1 MPIAPIGEV
10 ELYYEIEGPEDGSAD
25 WLIFSHGG
33 DGTHLSFW
41 ENVYALRHHYKCLT
55 YDMRGLGQSSGT
67 IDYLKA
73 DGDLFALMNHL
84 KIERAHLNGHS
95 AGGLA
100 VSRVAMR
107 HPERV
112 LSLTMTDTPFAFL
125 TRSLSRWAQGMADR
139 LHADQGLGPAS
150 TREHVSVVDPRGAFL
165 TGALGRLNERTRPA
179 TPKLAL
185 EAYGRLYDDWAKAKP
200 EDYSPWQVPTLF
212 VVGEFDGLTV
222 PWLIR
227 DTARAVNG
235 ARLAVLRNAGHSA
248 HREQAESYNA
258 LLLEFLQGV
267 DAKRRDPAYTRPKWS
282 LVDFFHSVSGIA

>member
-10 ELYYEIEGPEDGSAD
+10 ELYYEVEGDGD
-25 WLIFSHGG
+25 WLILSHGG

-41 ENVYALRHHYKCLT
+41 QNVYALRHHYKCLT

-73 DGDLFALMNHL
+73 DADLFALMNHL
-84 KIERAHLNGHS
+84 GIERAHLNGHS

-107 HPERV
+107 HPGRV
-112 LSLTMTDTPFAFL
+112 LSLTMADTPFAFL
-125 TRSLSRWAQGMADR
+125 TPSLSRWAQGMADR
-139 LHADQGLGPAS
+139 LHADQGLGVAS
-150 TREHVSVVDPRGAFL
+150 TREHFSVVDPQAAFL
-165 TGALGRLNERTRPA
+165 SGALGRLNERTRPA

-185 EAYGRLYDDWAKAKP
+185 EAYGRLYRDWAAAKP
-200 EDYSPWQVPTLF
+200 EDYSHWQIPTLF

-227 DTARAVNG
+227 DTARAVRG
-235 ARLAVLRNAGHSA
+235 ANLAVLRNVGHSA
-248 HREQAESYNA
+248 HREQADAYNA
-258 LLLEFLQGV
+258 LLLEFLRGV
-267 DAKRRDPAYTRPKWS
+267 DAKRADPAYARPKWS